1 MMFNLK
7 SVRQEKGYTQQ
18 QLSEKSGVSRVA
30 ISLIESGRSK
40 SIKTETLA
48 KLADALGKKP
58 SDLFF

>member
-7 SVRQEKGYTQQ
+7 SARQEKGYTQQ

-30 ISLIESGRSK
+30 ISLIESGKMK
-40 SIKTETLA
+40 SIKTDTLS
-48 KLADALGKKP
+48 KLADALDKKP

>member
-7 SVRQEKGYTQQ
+7 SARQEKGYTQQ

-30 ISLIESGRSK
+30 ISLIESGKMK
-40 SIKTETLA
+40 SIKTDTLS
-48 KLADALGKKP
+48 KLADALEKKP